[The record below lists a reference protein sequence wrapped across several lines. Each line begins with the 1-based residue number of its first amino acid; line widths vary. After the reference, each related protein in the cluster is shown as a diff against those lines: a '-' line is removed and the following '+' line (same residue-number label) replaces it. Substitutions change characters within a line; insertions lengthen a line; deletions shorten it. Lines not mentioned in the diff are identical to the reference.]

1 MRMDLRDDRGAF
13 THERAKQQTLEDKTR
28 ADNLVL
34 AARKMKLKSGYAPW
48 KWLRQTLAEHFA
60 RVRLE
65 ALREAASFQC
75 QDCRECIPLEK
86 SGSGLYAERVVWVHA
101 HHGVRPGWINRR
113 LVVCRANQLR
123 NSTSLGG
130 FVR

>member
-1 MRMDLRDDRGAF
+1 M
-13 THERAKQQTLEDKTR
+13 
-28 ADNLVL
+28 NLVKVL
-34 AARKMKLKSGYAPW
+34 DSKRSKSGRFPRA
-48 KWLRQTLAEHFA
+48 WLAKTLMFQFE

-86 SGSGLYAERVVWVHA
+86 SGSGWVHA

-113 LVVCRANQLR
+113 LVVCRATQLR

-130 FVR
+130 FYK